1 MTTIENL
8 AGVPSAEQLASLANE
23 LFPDLTGSILTPAVA
38 DTGAVSVPEVNAP
51 GYGLPGANPEVLS
64 PVSSYAPLA
73 QSPEAHSDPVI
84 PPEVSSIGAVPE
96 VNTSQANVPSAVP
109 TGAPVSAG
117 SYGNTPDVGSAA
129 GGYEFDWEHPFA
141 YGGSSTDP
149 YLQTVESAA
158 APEAVFS
165 AQRSDVPTVSETN
178 SAGYAPVV
186 MSQSQAAEGGKK
198 IDAPTSLG
206 GDSVAKDKGGDAPYS
221 SRDESIR
228 IGSKTLAQI
237 RSDFPILSEKIN
249 GNPLV
254 WLDNGATTQ
263 RPQAVIDR
271 LKYYYEHENSN
282 VHRGA
287 HSLAARSTDAYENAR
302 DIVRD
307 FIGAPSSEEII
318 FVRGTTEAINLVANA
333 YVKPTLA
340 PGDEIIVSILEHHAN
355 IVPWQL
361 VAQETGA
368 VIKVIPCDE
377 TGQLLMH
384 EYEKLFTERTKFVSV
399 THVSNVLGTVT
410 PVEELIAT
418 AHRHGV
424 RILIDGAQSVAH
436 IPVNVSALDADF
448 FVFSGHKIFA
458 PTGIGV
464 VYGKKE
470 LLEAARPY
478 HGGGNMIADVTFE
491 RTIYNPAPNK
501 FEAGTGSIADAVGL
515 GAALTYLSQIG
526 MPCVYRWEHELLQ
539 YALKEMKTVKG
550 LHLVGTALNKASA
563 LAFKLDGYSDEEVGK
578 RLDAYGIAVRTGHHC
593 AQPVLRH
600 FGLESTVRPTLAIY
614 NSPDDI
620 DALVKVLKTFA

>member
-1 MTTIENL
+1 MITIDNL
-8 AGVPSAEQLASLANE
+8 SGLPDAGELTILANE
-23 LFPDLTGSILTPAVA
+23 LFPDLTEGVY
-38 DTGAVSVPEVNAP
+38 GVPETDI
-51 GYGLPGANPEVLS
+51 
-64 PVSSYAPLA
+64 PVASA
-73 QSPEAHSDPVI
+73 
-84 PPEVSSIGAVPE
+84 PEVSI
-96 VNTSQANVPSAVP
+96 SQAESYAADTNGVPGAGSYTVPSAGGSFGELAE
-109 TGAPVSAG
+109 TG
-117 SYGNTPDVGSAA
+117 SYVPNGIPYGSIPESGSVDIVQGTGSIPATDV
-129 GGYEFDWEHPFA
+129 FDWEHPFA
-141 YGGSSTDP
+141 YGGGYTDP
-149 YLQTVESAA
+149 YLQTVEAIS
-158 APEAVFS
+158 APEAELIPG
-165 AQRSDVPTVSETN
+165 AGDVPILTGTENTS
-178 SAGYAPVV
+178 YAPAV
-186 MSQSQAAEGGKK
+186 MSQEQAEENDRK

-206 GDSVAKDKGGDAPYS
+206 GDRVTNDSKAAPAS
-221 SRDESIR
+221 SRNDSIR

-237 RSDFPILSEKIN
+237 RDDFPILKEQIN

-263 RPQAVIDR
+263 RPQVVIDR
-271 LKYYYEHENSN
+271 LSHYYEHENSN

-287 HSLAARSTDAYENAR
+287 HTLAARSTDAYESSR

-307 FIGAPSSEEII
+307 FIGAPSSEEIV

-333 YVKPTLA
+333 YVKPRLQ

-361 VAQETGA
+361 VAQATGA

-377 TGQLLMH
+377 TGQLILH
-384 EYEKLFTERTKFVSV
+384 EYEKLFTKRTRFVAV

-410 PVEELIAT
+410 PVEELIAI

-436 IPVNVSALDADF
+436 IPVNVAALDADF

-470 LLEAARPY
+470 LLEAAQPY

-515 GAALTYLSQIG
+515 GAALTYLSEIG

-539 YALKEMKTVKG
+539 YGMQEMKRIPG
-550 LHLVGTALNKASA
+550 LTLIGTALNKASV
-563 LAFKLDGYSDEEVGK
+563 LSFHLDGYSDDEVGK
-578 RLDAYGIAVRTGHHC
+578 RLDNYGIAVRTGHHC
-593 AQPVLRH
+593 AQPVLRR
-600 FGLESTVRPTLAIY
+600 FGYEGSVRPTLALY